1 MWADAALPAAAN
13 VASVMLD
20 DREMSVSDIHPI
32 TFNCCLRRAS
42 SDDGQTARDQSYEI
56 AGRRHVIKGGWGEG
70 QEECR
75 SNGGARSI
83 HTPSDALHWHLCQV
97 SEEITLN

>member
-1 MWADAALPAAAN
+1 MSMWADATLPAAAN

-32 TFNCCLRRAS
+32 TFNRRLRRAS

-56 AGRRHVIKGGWGEG
+56 AGRRHVIKGGGGGRAGRVQVHRGSTEHPHTIR
-70 QEECR
+70 R
-75 SNGGARSI
+75 S
-83 HTPSDALHWHLCQV
+83 ALAFV
-97 SEEITLN
+97 SGV